1 MLEHV
6 VLYSYDRQI
15 ELAAHA
21 TILVWTALPGRL
33 SNIQNKLSFLV
44 DDALAAEAPGAE
56 KVGLQVEGNLAGSL
70 SNWIVVMATFHLF
83 LVALLLPAFCL
94 SAKLRRTSS
103 NPSLRR
109 DSSITSSTDIVAR
122 PACLDFRY

>member
-44 DDALAAEAPGAE
+44 DDALAAEASGAE
-56 KVGLQVEGNLAGSL
+56 KVGLQVEGNLEGL
-70 SNWIVVMATFHLF
+70 
-83 LVALLLPAFCL
+83 
-94 SAKLRRTSS
+94 
-103 NPSLRR
+103 
-109 DSSITSSTDIVAR
+109 
-122 PACLDFRY
+122 